1 MSNSTVIA
9 KHFVIARSAATKQA
23 PVIAK
28 PEGLKQSSLKDCFA
42 SLAMTNQPRVIAKP
56 EGLKQ
61 SLPVDC
67 FGLRPRNDNFAVND
81 E

>member
-9 KHFVIARSAATKQA
+9 KHFVIARSSATKQ
-23 PVIAK
+23 P
-28 PEGLKQSSLKDCFA
+28 P
-42 SLAMTNQPRVIAKP
+42 VIAKP

-67 FGLRPRNDNFAVND
+67 FGLRPRNDNFARND

>member
-9 KHFVIARSAATKQA
+9 KHFVIARSSATKQ
-23 PVIAK
+23 P
-28 PEGLKQSSLKDCFA
+28 P
-42 SLAMTNQPRVIAKP
+42 VIAKP

-67 FGLRPRNDNFAVND
+67 FGLRPRNDRR
-81 E
+81 

>member
-9 KHFVIARSAATKQA
+9 KHFVIARSSATKQA
-23 PVIAK
+23 PVIARSAAT
-28 PEGLKQSSLKDCFA
+28 KQA
-42 SLAMTNQPRVIAKP
+42 PVIAKP

-67 FGLRPRNDNFAVND
+67 FGLRPRNDNFARND
-81 E
+81 RR

>member
-1 MSNSTVIA
+1 MSNKPVIA
-9 KHFVIARSAATKQA
+9 KHFVIARSIATKQ
-23 PVIAK
+23 P
-28 PEGLKQSSLKDCFA
+28 P
-42 SLAMTNQPRVIAKP
+42 VIAKP

-67 FGLRPRNDNFAVND
+67 FGLRPRNDSFNRHDSFTRND